1 LRSTYRRRLYK
12 VLDEDFRIGNGD
24 RCNRTSTTTP

>member
-1 LRSTYRRRLYK
+1 LRSTCRRRLYK

-24 RCNRTSTTTP
+24 RCNRMSTTTP